1 MAQALREE
9 LPHVPGQGRRPRV
22 PGCDGTGAV
31 ERSYPTPEA
40 RGGCWEEQPHVQG
53 AVAVWVQEGLEELL
67 LAQGQGQRLRVP
79 GCIGTGAAE
88 RSCPTSE
95 VRAEAG
101 RSYHMPEVRGCG

>member
-1 MAQALREE
+1 MAQALQEE

-67 LAQGQGQRLRVP
+67 HV
-79 GCIGTGAAE
+79 
-88 RSCPTSE
+88 
-95 VRAEAG
+95 
-101 RSYHMPEVRGCG
+101 